1 MDNRSPGAF
10 GLIPGSSATLNPPFP
25 HPPFPAILS
34 TKQTAETMSRLRIL
48 CLLTA
53 LWAALPLAAPA
64 EGLTALARL
73 DPATSRVADRGL
85 DVELTLGLSQPV
97 PWRVF
102 TLDDPRRLVLDL
114 SDVTWGAGPAETSAR
129 ITDLRT
135 GAFRPGWSRLVL
147 DLATPLTVETA
158 ELATEDHGA
167 VLTVR
172 LSPATPEAFAAAAG
186 APPSAVF
193 RDTRHSLTP
202 RVPATPRSTDR
213 PVVVLDPGH
222 GGIDPGAEA
231 EGLVESHLVL
241 TFAREL
247 KEQIL
252 RSGLFD
258 VAMTRDEDV
267 FVPLETRITLARAAG
282 ADLFISLHADALAEG
297 TGSASGATV
306 YTLSDTASDAASRAL
321 AERHDRGD
329 LLAGVD
335 LSQQSDEIALVLMD
349 LARIETAPRAE
360 ALAESI
366 VTGFREAG
374 VAVNSRPHRSAA
386 FSVLKSADFP
396 SVLVEIGFL
405 SSARD
410 RARLADPAYRAKAA
424 EGLTDALAGWALADA
439 ARAHLVRQ

>member
-1 MDNRSPGAF
+1 
-10 GLIPGSSATLNPPFP
+10 
-25 HPPFPAILS
+25 
-34 TKQTAETMSRLRIL
+34 MSRLRTL

-53 LWAALPLAAPA
+53 LWAALPLAALA

-73 DPATSRVADRGL
+73 DPAASAVTDSAGGVD
-85 DVELTLGLSQPV
+85 LTLALSQPV

-114 SDVTWGAGPAETSAR
+114 GDVTWGAGPAETSTHVSA
-129 ITDLRT
+129 LRT
-135 GAFRPGWSRLVL
+135 GTFRPGWSRLVL
-147 DLATPLTVETA
+147 DLAAPLTIDKA
-158 ELATEDHGA
+158 ELATADHGA
-167 VLTVR
+167 TLRVR
-172 LSPATPEAFAAAAG
+172 LTPATPEAFAEAAG

-193 RDTRHSLTP
+193 REARRSVVPHAPDPP
-202 RVPATPRSTDR
+202 RRTAR

-231 EGLVESHLVL
+231 GGLVESRLAL

-247 KEQIL
+247 KERLL

-282 ADLFISLHADALAEG
+282 ADLFVSLHADALAEG

-306 YTLSDTASDAASRAL
+306 YTLSDEASDAASRAL

-335 LSQQSDEIALVLMD
+335 LSRQSDEIALVLMD
-349 LARIETAPRAE
+349 LARLETAPRAD
-360 ALAESI
+360 ALADKI
-366 VTGFREAG
+366 VEEFREAG
-374 VAVNSRPHRSAA
+374 VAVNTRPRRSAA

-410 RARLADPAYRAKAA
+410 RERLADPEYRARAA
-424 EGLTDALAGWALADA
+424 EGMADALARWAAEDA
-439 ARAHLVRQ
+439 ARARLLRQ

>member
-1 MDNRSPGAF
+1 
-10 GLIPGSSATLNPPFP
+10 
-25 HPPFPAILS
+25 
-34 TKQTAETMSRLRIL
+34 MSRLRTF

-53 LWAALPLAAPA
+53 LWAALPLAAMA

-73 DPATSRVADRGL
+73 DPTASSVTDTAGGT
-85 DVELTLGLSQPV
+85 ELTLALSQPV

-114 SDVTWGAGPAETSAR
+114 SDVTWGAGPAETSAHV
-129 ITDLRT
+129 TDLRT
-135 GAFRPGWSRLVL
+135 GTFRPGWSRLVL
-147 DLATPLTVETA
+147 DLAAPLTIDQA
-158 ELATEDHGA
+158 ELATTDHGA
-167 VLTVR
+167 TLRVR
-172 LSPATPEAFAAAAG
+172 LTPATPEIFADTAG
-186 APPSAVF
+186 APPSATF
-193 RDTRHSLTP
+193 REARQSLVP
-202 RVPATPRSTDR
+202 RAPTLPRRADR
-213 PVVVLDPGH
+213 PMVVLDPGH

-231 EGLVESHLVL
+231 GGLVESHLVL

-247 KEQIL
+247 KEQLL

-258 VAMTRDEDV
+258 VAMTREEDV
-267 FVPLETRITLARAAG
+267 FVPLETRITLARSAG

-306 YTLSDTASDAASRAL
+306 YTLSDDASDAASRAL
-321 AERHDRGD
+321 AERHNRDD

-349 LARIETAPRAE
+349 LARIETAPRAD
-360 ALAESI
+360 ALADSLVE
-366 VTGFREAG
+366 GFRDAG

-410 RARLADPAYRAKAA
+410 RARLADPDYRAKAA
-424 EGLTDALAGWALADA
+424 AGIVDALTRWADA
-439 ARAHLVRQ
+439 DGARARLLRQ